1 VVVDRAR
8 NMVTDWQ
15 LANSLDVRASTPHP
29 QHASA
34 VPPGASTSHHRA
46 RILWQPPMP
55 GRYKCNIDAAFSSH
69 HNRTGIGICVRDSEG
84 IFVLARTI
92 IYPCTVSVDVG
103 EALGL
108 HAALQWLSDMQMDSV
123 DFETDSK
130 LTVDA
135 FLATRNDLSEFGCI
149 ISSCRSLF
157 RNLYSNSRVEFVRR
171 QANAVAHALA
181 RAATSSASPAI
192 YFDIPTCI
200 ETILINEML

>member
-1 VVVDRAR
+1 
-8 NMVTDWQ
+8 MLTYWQ
-15 LANSLDVRASTPHP
+15 LVNDPAVLATSLHSQNAMTTNTGAPTPHP
-29 QHASA
+29 H
-34 VPPGASTSHHRA
+34 T
-46 RILWQPPMP
+46 RISWQPPIS
-55 GRYKCNIDAAFSSH
+55 GRYKCNIDAAFSSQ
-69 HNRTGIGICVRDSEG
+69 HNRTGIGICVRGSEG
-84 IFVLARTI
+84 AFVLAQSITH
-92 IYPCTVSVDVG
+92 PCTVSVDVG

-108 HAALQWLSDMQMDSV
+108 HSALQWLSDMHFDNV

-157 RNLYSNSRVEFVRR
+157 RNLFSNSRVEFVRR

-181 RAATSSASPAI
+181 REATSLASPAV

-200 ETILINEML
+200 ETIIINEML

>member
-1 VVVDRAR
+1 
-8 NMVTDWQ
+8 M
-15 LANSLDVRASTPHP
+15 S
-29 QHASA
+29 
-34 VPPGASTSHHRA
+34 
-46 RILWQPPMP
+46 

-69 HNRTGIGICVRDSEG
+69 HNRTGIGICVCDSEG
-84 IFVLARTI
+84 VFVLTKTI
-92 IYPCTVSVDVG
+92 TYPCTVEVDVG

-108 HAALQWLSDMQMDSV
+108 HSAVQWLSDMQLDNV

-130 LTVDA
+130 LTADA

-157 RNLYSNSRVEFVRR
+157 HNLYSNSMVEFVRR

-181 RAATSSASPAI
+181 REATSLASPAV
-192 YFDIPTCI
+192 YYDIPTCI